1 MKVSDALMSRRSVR
15 AFLPTPVPE
24 STVRSII
31 ETAARAPSG
40 GNLQPWHVHAV
51 AGAERERFL
60 AIIKEKMKVTP
71 MGEGSEYHI
80 YPPELK
86 EPYRTRR
93 FRVGEAM
100 YATMNIARE
109 DKMKRLGVFAKN
121 FEFFGAPVALFFT
134 IDRIMQQGQWA
145 DLGMFMQSIMLLARE
160 HGLHTCAQE
169 AWGIWPKTVKE
180 FLGISDEFIMFAG
193 MALGYAD
200 ESEAI
205 NSLRTE
211 RAPLAE
217 YASFRGFA

>member
-1 MKVSDALMSRRSVR
+1 MKVSDALMTRQSVR

-24 STVRSII
+24 KTVRAII

-40 GNLQPWHVHAV
+40 GNLQPWNVHVV
-51 AGAERERFL
+51 AGAERDRFL
-60 AIIKEKMKVTP
+60 NIIREKMKTTP

-80 YPPELK
+80 YPPDLK

-100 YATMNIARE
+100 YATLNIARE
-109 DKMKRLGVFAKN
+109 DKMKRLEIFAKN
-121 FEFFGAPVALFFT
+121 FAFFDAPVAMFFL

-145 DLGMFMQSIMLLARE
+145 DLGMFMQSIMLMARE

-169 AWGIWPKTVKE
+169 AWGIWPRTVKE
-180 FLGISDEFIMFAG
+180 FLGVNDDYIMFAG
-193 MALGYAD
+193 MGLGYID
-200 ESEAI
+200 NKNPI

-217 YASFRGFA
+217 YATFRGFA